1 MQAYKQL
8 PQKKGTRIMKKTI
21 ALLLAMLLAVTCF
34 AACGEKASG
43 SDLAYVQKKGTLV
56 VGITDYE
63 PMDYK
68 DENGNWTG
76 FDAEFAALFAEE
88 LGVKVQFFELADWDS
103 KFFEL
108 NDKNIDCIWNGMT
121 ITDEVLKNT
130 SCSDPYVKNAQVV
143 VMKADKAAD
152 YTTKESLADLKFA
165 AENSSAGAKELEAL
179 GITDYVKTTDQAG
192 ALMEVEAGTSDACVI
207 DITMANAMTG
217 EGTSYAD
224 LTIALELNTEEYGV
238 GFRTGSDITA
248 KFNELMAEW
257 MTDGTLDDLA
267 AKYELTLVKG
277 E

>member
-1 MQAYKQL
+1 
-8 PQKKGTRIMKKTI
+8 MKKTI